1 LTSTITCRATSVRL
15 RTNRVNDKLLV
26 TLEDIREAQTRLCG
40 VTVRTELIQALLP
53 ADATESGGRKL
64 YLKPEN
70 LQPIGAFKLRGA
82 YNKIASL
89 SPEERSRGVIT
100 YSSGNHGQGVAYAA
114 RALGAK
120 AVIVMPNNAPAIK
133 REAAAS
139 MGAEILLVGPGSLDR
154 QRKAEELAARH
165 GYVIVPP
172 FNDEKIIAGQ
182 GTMALEI
189 LEDLPEVETVLVPVG
204 GGGMLSGVATA
215 IKLSKP
221 TVKVIGLEPELAAD
235 AQASLRA
242 GKIVQS
248 TAEQTSRTIADG
260 LRTQSIGP
268 INFEHIRQYVDD
280 IVTVSEDEIRQ
291 ATRWLATNPKTVA
304 EPSGAVAVAG
314 FLFHPQ
320 QLPKTA
326 INVAIISGGNIDP
339 DMLEEITS
347 M

>member
-1 LTSTITCRATSVRL
+1 M
-15 RTNRVNDKLLV
+15 V
-26 TLEDIREAQTRLCG
+26 TLKDIREAQSRIQG
-40 VTVRTELIQALLP
+40 IAVRTQLIEACIPQTRSAL
-53 ADATESGGRKL
+53 DGRRL

-120 AVIVMPNNAPAIK
+120 AVIVMPNNAPAVK

-139 MGAEILLVGPGSLDR
+139 MGAEIVVVGPGSLER
-154 QRKAEELAARH
+154 QTRAEELAAQH

-182 GTMALEI
+182 GTMGLEI
-189 LEDLPEVETVLVPVG
+189 LEDLPAVEAVLVPVG
-204 GGGMLSGVATA
+204 GGGMLSGVAAA

-221 TVKVIGLEPELAAD
+221 SAKVIGVEPELAAD
-235 AQASLRA
+235 AQASLRS
-242 GKIVQS
+242 GKIVYS
-248 TAEQTSRTIADG
+248 SAEQTSQTIADG
-260 LRTQSIGP
+260 LRTQSIGA
-268 INFEHIRQYVDD
+268 ITFEHIRRYVDD
-280 IVTVSEDEIRQ
+280 ILTVSEDEIRQ
-291 ATRWLATNPKTVA
+291 AMQWLATNPKTVA

-314 FLFHPQ
+314 FLFHRD
-320 QLPKTA
+320 QLPKT
-326 INVAIISGGNIDP
+326 IMNVAIISGGNVDP
-339 DMLEEITS
+339 QMLQEIRR